1 MFGAESDIQLFYQI
15 AIPILPE
22 IGLLILLLIVLSAD
36 LFLAPSRRR
45 SIGIVAA
52 VGTFVVMIANLI
64 VGFGMVNNA
73 AFAQPVLGGMLRYD
87 MLALIFRTMVLLAG
101 GLTCLIALDV
111 PKVGRQGEFHAIVL
125 VATMGM
131 CLMSAACDLIM
142 VFLALETTSIS
153 LYVLAGFLRDTPQ
166 STEAGIKYYL
176 FGAFTAGLFLYGL
189 SLLYGFTGV
198 TSIYELAEPLGE
210 QLLGDAN
217 GSFALALA
225 LLLLVAGFGFKIAV
239 VPFHFWTPDVYQG
252 APTPVT
258 AFISTASKAASF
270 ALLVRVFGAVWP
282 EAAAPF
288 WMSMLAAISAIT
300 MTLGNL
306 LALVQRD
313 IKRMLAYSSV
323 AQAGYTLMGVV
334 ALQSGW
340 GVASVAF
347 YMFMYVL
354 TNILAFTVV
363 IILSNATGSD
373 AIKDFAGLSRRSPY
387 LALAMVLALLSLS
400 GVPPLAGFFGKFF
413 LFAAAVDA
421 GYVWLAIVGVL
432 NAIVALYYYL
442 TVIKVMYVDV
452 TEDTTSIQVTPAY
465 ASVLMI
471 TGAGILLIGTIA
483 GPWLTWALAAA
494 NNVTAMVP

>member
-1 MFGAESDIQLFYQI
+1 MS
-15 AIPILPE
+15 
-22 IGLLILLLIVLSAD
+22 
-36 LFLAPSRRR
+36 
-45 SIGIVAA
+45 
-52 VGTFVVMIANLI
+52 
-64 VGFGMVNNA
+64 
-73 AFAQPVLGGMLRYD
+73 
-87 MLALIFRTMVLLAG
+87 
-101 GLTCLIALDV
+101 
-111 PKVGRQGEFHAIVL
+111 
-125 VATMGM
+125 
-131 CLMSAACDLIM
+131 LMSAASDLIM

-166 STEAGIKYYL
+166 SAEAGIKYYL

-198 TSIYELAEPLGE
+198 TSIYDIAEPLGQE
-210 QLLGDAN
+210 LLGNAN

-270 ALLVRVFGAVWP
+270 ALLMRVFGAVWP

-306 LALVQRD
+306 LALGQRD

-334 ALQSGW
+334 AIQSDW

-347 YMFMYVL
+347 YMFMYVM

-363 IILSNATGSD
+363 IIVSNVTGSNE
-373 AIKDFAGLSRRSPY
+373 IRDFAGLSRRSPY

-442 TVIKVMYVDV
+442 TVIKVMYVDEA
-452 TEDTTSIQVTPAY
+452 EDTSGIQVKPAY
-465 ASVLMI
+465 TSVLMI
-471 TGAGILLIGTIA
+471 TGAGILVIGTIA
-483 GPWLTWALAAA
+483 GPWLTWALAAGS
-494 NNVTAMVP
+494 NVTALVP

>member
-1 MFGAESDIQLFYQI
+1 MFGAESDIQSFYQFVV
-15 AIPILPE
+15 PILPE
-22 IGLLILLLIVLSAD
+22 IGLLILLLIILSTD

-45 SIGIVAA
+45 VVGIVAA
-52 VGTFVVMIANLI
+52 IGAFIVMAANLI
-64 VGFGMVNNA
+64 VGFSMVNDP

-111 PKVGRQGEFHAIVL
+111 PNVGRQGEFHAIVL

-131 CLMSAACDLIM
+131 SLMSAASDLIM

-189 SLLYGFTGV
+189 SLLYGFTGM
-198 TSIYELAEPLGE
+198 TNIYKLAEPLGQ
-210 QLLGDAN
+210 QLFGNAN

-270 ALLVRVFGAVWP
+270 ALLMRVFGAVWP

-288 WMSMLAAISAIT
+288 WTSMLAAISAIT

-306 LALVQRD
+306 LALVQKD

-323 AQAGYTLMGVV
+323 AQAGYTLMGVI
-334 ALQSGW
+334 ALQSDL

-354 TNILAFTVV
+354 TNITAFTVV
-363 IILSNATGSD
+363 IVSSSATGSD
-373 AIKDFAGLSRRSPY
+373 EIKDFAGLSRRSFP
-387 LALAMVLALLSLS
+387 LAVVMSLALLSL
-400 GVPPLAGFFGKFF
+400 GGIPPTAGFFGKFF

-442 TVIKVMYVDV
+442 TVIKVMFVDAA
-452 TEDTTSIQVTPAY
+452 EDTSPIRVAPAY
-465 ASVLMI
+465 TTVLMI
-471 TGAGILLIGTIA
+471 TGAGILIIGTIA
-483 GPWLTWALAAA
+483 GPWLAWALAAA
-494 NNVTAMVP
+494 GNVTAMVP